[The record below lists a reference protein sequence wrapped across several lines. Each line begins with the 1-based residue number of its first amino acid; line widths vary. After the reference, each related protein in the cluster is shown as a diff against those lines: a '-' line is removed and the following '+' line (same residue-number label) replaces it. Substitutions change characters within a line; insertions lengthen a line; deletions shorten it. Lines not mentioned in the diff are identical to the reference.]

1 MAIDPNILRQPGVSA
16 GLRRMAAAQASGYGS
31 IASRADP
38 NRYGSIES
46 RKYPGL
52 FGPGAEPTGQEA
64 MQLRDRQEL
73 QRNNL
78 DLSLRQSRAEL
89 QQDPEQA
96 AQLRQLRQQYGLR
109 SLGQK
114 LGRLGPPPQIDPFG
128 GADEDPNDPF
138 AY

>member
-1 MAIDPNILRQPGVSA
+1 MAIDPNILRQPGVGA
-16 GLRRMAAAQASGYGS
+16 GLRRMAAAQAGGYGS

-52 FGPGAEPTGQEA
+52 FGPGAEPAGQEA
-64 MQLRDRQEL
+64 MQLRDQQEL

-78 DLSLRQSRAEL
+78 DLSLRQSRYDL
-89 QQDPEQA
+89 RQDPAQE
-96 AQLRQLRQQYGLR
+96 AQLRRLRQQSALR
-109 SLGQK
+109 RYNQQLN
-114 LGRLGPPPQIDPFG
+114 PQSIDLFG